1 MDKILALEFTKNQHK
16 TSLVCFSFHSFH
28 QSAYQVVRGGRE
40 CFSFHLPSIGFFQ
53 QNVTIHNHIHK
64 HRNQE
69 YPLSHVV

>member
-40 CFSFHLPSIGFFQ
+40 CFSFHLPSIG
-53 QNVTIHNHIHK
+53 
-64 HRNQE
+64 
-69 YPLSHVV
+69 LSRPDFS

>member
-16 TSLVCFSFHSFH
+16 TSLVCFSFH
-28 QSAYQVVRGGRE
+28 
-40 CFSFHLPSIGFFQ
+40 LPSIGFFQ
-53 QNVTIHNHIHK
+53 QNVTIQNHIDK